1 MSELERVVRDVRA
14 ASRELA
20 AMTGEQR
27 NTVLHEMADALQR
40 RRHEILAENAQDIE
54 AAKRDRLAP
63 SLIDRLFLDEDRI
76 ADIADSV
83 RRVAALPDPI
93 GSVDGGRRLANG
105 LDIVRRRVPLGVICV
120 VYEARPNVTV
130 DAAALCVKSGNA
142 IILRGS
148 RSARRSNLIMAE
160 VLAGALLEADA
171 PRWAVAM
178 LGSDR
183 EELKRLIADES
194 SIDLVI
200 PRGGET
206 LKSFL
211 KEHARVP
218 VIYAASGNNH
228 VYIDASADTEM
239 AARIA
244 VNAKVQRPGVCNAA
258 ETLLVHADAAD
269 RVLPVIAERMRH
281 SGVQLRADE
290 RTRAIIGEH
299 PGETAATDDDYATEF
314 LELVL
319 AVRVVDSL
327 DQAVEH
333 IARFGSG
340 HSEAIVTESLAA
352 ARTFETLVD
361 AAAVYVNASTRFT
374 DGGEFG
380 MGAEIG
386 ISTQKL
392 HARGPIGL
400 EELTT
405 YKYVV
410 NGDGHVR

>member
-20 AMTGEQR
+20 ALTGSHR
-27 NTVLHEMADALQR
+27 DAVLHEMADALHR
-40 RRHEILAENAQDIE
+40 RRSEILAENAQDIE
-54 AAKRDRLAP
+54 AAKRERLAP

-76 ADIADSV
+76 ADIAESV

-93 GSVDGGRRLANG
+93 GVVDGGRRLSNG

-160 VLAGALLEADA
+160 VLAGAMLEADA

-178 LGSDR
+178 LGADR
-183 EELKRLIADES
+183 DELKRLIADEAA
-194 SIDLVI
+194 IDLVI
-200 PRGGET
+200 PRGGEA

-244 VNAKVQRPGVCNAA
+244 VNAKVQRPGVCNAV
-258 ETLLVHADAAD
+258 ETLLVHADAAE
-269 RVLPVIAERMRH
+269 RVLPVIAERMRQG
-281 SGVQLRADE
+281 GVRLRADE
-290 RTRAIIGEH
+290 PTRAIVGEH
-299 PGETAATDDDYATEF
+299 EGDSVATEDDYATEF

-319 AVRVVDSL
+319 AVRVVDSI
-327 DQAVEH
+327 DQAIDH

-352 ARTFETLVD
+352 ARVFQNSVD